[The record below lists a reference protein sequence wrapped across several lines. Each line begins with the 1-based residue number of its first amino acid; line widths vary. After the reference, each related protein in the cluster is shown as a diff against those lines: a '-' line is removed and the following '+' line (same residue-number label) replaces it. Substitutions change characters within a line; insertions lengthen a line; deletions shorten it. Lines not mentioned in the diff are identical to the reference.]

1 MHKEADATM
10 DRPITVRQVAE
21 VAGVSP
27 ATVSRVLSGSTRVNP
42 ELRSRT
48 LQAVERL
55 GYRANRVAR
64 ALRTRVTN
72 TVGMVVPNIAN
83 PFFPVIIQ
91 AVEAEL
97 HKHGARL
104 LLCDSADDVAQEAD
118 LLRSLLDQ
126 QIDGILLS
134 PCDRIASR
142 SAVRMAAGQVP
153 LVQIDRVAV
162 RDLHYVGVDQE
173 AAMAAVIAHLADEGC
188 RRFAYVSFSVR
199 ASTAAERLR
208 GYVRHVRPLDVESS
222 ARVYSGDV
230 SIAWGREAASR
241 ILQEG
246 DLPDA
251 VVCADDLAAVGVL
264 ESFSSEGVAVP
275 NDVLVTGFDDTIL
288 APALTPSLTSVRQ
301 PMEEMGREAVQMVRT
316 AARGGPPPRPRLF
329 PAELVIRE
337 SSRRALAAT
346 RRTLPPYSPRD
357 RSPRSASRPAR

>member
-1 MHKEADATM
+1 M
-10 DRPITVRQVAE
+10 DRPITIREVAE

-42 ELRSRT
+42 VLRAKT
-48 LQAVERL
+48 LGAVERL
-55 GYRANRVAR
+55 GYRANRVAQ

-97 HKHGARL
+97 HKHDARL

-142 SAVRMAAGQVP
+142 SAVRMAAEQVP
-153 LVQIDRVAV
+153 LVQIDRVAL

-173 AAMAAVIAHLADEGC
+173 AAMAAVIAHLAEEGC

-208 GYVRHVRPLDVESS
+208 GYVRHVRRLDAKS
-222 ARVYSGDV
+222 AERVYSGDV
-230 SIAWGREAASR
+230 SIAWGREAALR
-241 ILQEG
+241 IVEEG

-264 ESFSSEGVAVP
+264 ESFRREGIAVP
-275 NDVLVTGFDDTIL
+275 EEVLVTGFDDTIL

-301 PMEEMGREAVQMVRT
+301 PMEEMGREAVQIVRS
-316 AARGGPPPRPRLF
+316 AARGGPPPRRQLF
-329 PAELVIRE
+329 SAELVIRE
-337 SSRRALAAT
+337 SSRRVRAAS
-346 RRTLPPYSPRD
+346 RRVSPYSARAQ
-357 RSPRSASRPAR
+357 RPRSTARTAR